1 MFKYVNDISELSQ
14 QIIER
19 YNSEFNLAVDC
30 TLGNGHDCDFLRKKF
45 KKVFAFDIQEEAVK
59 RYKEFQ
65 YDNVQC
71 ICDSH
76 ENIKKYIFENIDVA
90 MFNLG
95 YLPGGDKAITTTH
108 ESSIKAIDSALSLL
122 NEGGIITLAI
132 YHGHNEGKVE
142 KEKILRYLKDIDSK
156 RFGVMLHTFHNR
168 SKIAPLLIV
177 IEKKLSKR

>member
-1 MFKYVNDISELSQ
+1 MFKYVNDISELAQ

-19 YNSEFNLAVDC
+19 YNSNFNIGVDC
-30 TLGNGHDCDFLRKKF
+30 TLGNGHDCDFLRKNF
-45 KKVFAFDIQEEAVK
+45 NKVYAFDIQEEAVNN
-59 RYKEFQ
+59 YKNFE

-76 ENIKKYIFENIDVA
+76 ENIKKHIFENIDVA

-95 YLPGGDKAITTTH
+95 YLPGGDKSITTKH
-108 ESSIKAIDSALSLL
+108 DSSIKAVDSALSLL

-132 YHGHNEGKVE
+132 YHGHDEGKVE
-142 KEKILRYLKDIDSK
+142 KEKILGYLKELDSK
-156 RFGVMLHTFHNR
+156 RYGVMLHTFHNR
-168 SKIAPLLIV
+168 SEMAPLLIV